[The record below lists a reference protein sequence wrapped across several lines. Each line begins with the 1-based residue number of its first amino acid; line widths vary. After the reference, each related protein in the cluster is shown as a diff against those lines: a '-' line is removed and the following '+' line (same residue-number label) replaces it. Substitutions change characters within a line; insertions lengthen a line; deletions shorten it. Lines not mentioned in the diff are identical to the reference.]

1 MDAFVE
7 QSVVLLL
14 LAWTGGFC
22 CSALVVGATSRR
34 RREEWARRLLTRRPP
49 ARAGLPAPPL
59 VRVAAGP
66 ADHAQPLPEPLLA
79 AAPAFELTAPPRTRR
94 EARTRR

>member
-34 RREEWARRLLTRRPP
+34 RRQEWAQALTRRPAARNAP
-49 ARAGLPAPPL
+49 AAPAAA
-59 VRVAAGP
+59 RVAAGP

>member
-34 RREEWARRLLTRRPP
+34 RREEWSRLLTRRPA
-49 ARAGLPAPPL
+49 ARAGRPSPPL
-59 VRVAAGP
+59 VRIAAGP
-66 ADHAQPLPEPLLA
+66 VDHAQSLPEPLLA
-79 AAPAFELTAPPRTRR
+79 SAPAFELAAPPRTRR